1 MIFGARTPTL
11 GSVSSE
17 ASKST
22 LASPEP
28 SVFFNVLVTS
38 LTK

>member
-17 ASKST
+17 PSKIT
-22 LASPEP
+22 LVSAEP